1 LVADNP
7 LDIARDCL
15 LDRYQFAGEEREAAI
30 HDLGR
35 FAEVM
40 IRIASRIARE
50 KAALDSPE

>member
-1 LVADNP
+1 MADNP
-7 LDIARDCL
+7 LDISRARF
-15 LDRYQFAGEEREAAI
+15 LDRYQFAGGERETAI

-50 KAALDSPE
+50 NATLDSPE

>member
-1 LVADNP
+1 MADHP
-7 LDIARDCL
+7 LDTARDRF
-15 LDRYQFAGEEREAAI
+15 LDRHDFTGQEREAAI
-30 HDLGR
+30 HDLGQ

>member
-1 LVADNP
+1 MADNP
-7 LDIARDCL
+7 LEIARDRF
-15 LDRYQFAGEEREAAI
+15 LDRYEFVGEDREAAI
-30 HDLGR
+30 RDLGR